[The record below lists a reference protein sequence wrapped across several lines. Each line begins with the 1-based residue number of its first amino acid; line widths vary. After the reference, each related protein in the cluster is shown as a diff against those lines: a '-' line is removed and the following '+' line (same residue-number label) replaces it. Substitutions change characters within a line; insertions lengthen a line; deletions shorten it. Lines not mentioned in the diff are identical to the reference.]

1 MAMKIREDTGV
12 DLSIRNILSIVIAVA
27 VAVWAYFGVIE
38 RINNIET
45 NYKLVNSDIEK
56 NTNFRILWPRGELG
70 SLPDDAKQF
79 MLIEHL
85 TSVTTKHE
93 ELLEDGMHNKVN
105 LEFLHG
111 QVEKIQED
119 VEKLKEKVRKN
130 GNGVGH

>member
-56 NTNFRILWPRGELG
+56 NTNFRI
-70 SLPDDAKQF
+70 
-79 MLIEHL
+79 H
-85 TSVTTKHE
+85 V
-93 ELLEDGMHNKVN
+93 
-105 LEFLHG
+105 
-111 QVEKIQED
+111 
-119 VEKLKEKVRKN
+119 
-130 GNGVGH
+130 

>member
-56 NTNFRILWPRGELG
+56 NTNFRN
-70 SLPDDAKQF
+70 
-79 MLIEHL
+79 
-85 TSVTTKHE
+85 TSS
-93 ELLEDGMHNKVN
+93 
-105 LEFLHG
+105 
-111 QVEKIQED
+111 
-119 VEKLKEKVRKN
+119 
-130 GNGVGH
+130 